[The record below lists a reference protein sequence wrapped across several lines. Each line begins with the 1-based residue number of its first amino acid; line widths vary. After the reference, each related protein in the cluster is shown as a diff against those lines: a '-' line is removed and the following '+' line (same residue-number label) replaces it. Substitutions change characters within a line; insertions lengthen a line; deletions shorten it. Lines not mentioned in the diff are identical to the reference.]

1 MIRLH
6 QSDVFGSVYDLVL
19 SLEECGIRR
28 RARGEVAGVMHSGLP
43 VEKVTIKP
51 TGRTRRPETSK
62 PIPHN
67 PCRSELAREK
77 TEATTVP
84 AGDVDIV
91 IRLRQH

>member
-1 MIRLH
+1 MIRPH

-51 TGRTRRPETSK
+51 TGSPRRLEK
-62 PIPHN
+62 PKQP
-67 PCRSELAREK
+67 
-77 TEATTVP
+77 VP
-84 AGDVDIV
+84 AGDVDIA